1 MNSFIL
7 RVTIRYLLPLL
18 LLFSIYTFLR
28 GHNEPG
34 GGFAAG
40 LIAAASLSLYTIAYG
55 AKRARQVLSID
66 PRILIGSGLLL
77 ALISGLI
84 PVLMGKPFLTGVWFK
99 IPIPGNAP
107 FDLGTPFFF
116 DLGVF
121 LVVAGVTLMFVFIFE
136 EEI

>member
-18 LLFSIYTFLR
+18 LLFSVYTFLR

-55 AKRARQVLSID
+55 AKRARQVLSFD

-77 ALISGLI
+77 ALTSGLI
-84 PVLMGKPFLTGVWFK
+84 PILLGKPFLTGVWFK
-99 IPIPGNAP
+99 IPTPGNAS
-107 FDLGTPFFF
+107 FHLGTPFFF

-121 LVVAGVTLMFVFIFE
+121 FVVAGVTLMFVFIFE

>member
-7 RVTIRYLLPLL
+7 RVTVRYLLPLL
-18 LLFSIYTFLR
+18 LLFSVYTFLR

-40 LIAAASLSLYTIAYG
+40 LIAAASISLYIIAYG
-55 AKRARQVLSID
+55 AKRARQILAFD

-77 ALISGLI
+77 ALTSGLI
-84 PVLMGKPFLTGVWFK
+84 PVIMGKPFLTGVWFK
-99 IPIPGNAP
+99 IPIPWNSSY
-107 FDLGTPFFF
+107 DLGTPFLF
-116 DLGVF
+116 DLGVL
-121 LVVAGVTLMFVFIFE
+121 LVVAGVTIMFVIIFE